1 MGTSFSR
8 SLQVGS
14 SGADVKTLQ
23 VYLNTHGYIIASS
36 GAGSPGNE
44 TMRFG
49 AATKAALVK
58 FQKAAGITPAS
69 GFFGALTRAYVNS
82 HP

>member
-1 MGTSFSR
+1 MT
-8 SLQVGS
+8 
-14 SGADVKTLQ
+14 ALQ
-23 VYLNTHGYIIASS
+23 VYLNTHGYVVAKT

-44 TMRFG
+44 TARFG

-69 GFFGALTRAYVNS
+69 GFLGALTRAYIKA